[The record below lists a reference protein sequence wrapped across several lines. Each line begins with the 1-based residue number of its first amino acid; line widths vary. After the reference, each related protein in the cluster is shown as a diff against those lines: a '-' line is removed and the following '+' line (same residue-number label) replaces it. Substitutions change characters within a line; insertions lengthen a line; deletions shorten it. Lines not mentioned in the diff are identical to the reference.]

1 MKIRRTLES
10 VKLYSP
16 GKSRPGAVKLS
27 SNENPLGP
35 SPRALSA
42 ITQELNH
49 LHRYPDGMSGD
60 LRSALAKHYGL
71 PEECFIAGNGSD
83 EILAM
88 ISGTYLEEGD
98 EVVTAVE
105 TFSEYNF
112 SGLLFGGTVKK
123 VPLREGRFDTKALR
137 EAVCSKTKLLF
148 IANPNN
154 PTGTYLNRTELDELL
169 KALPSHVLVILDEA
183 YSEFVT
189 AGDFPFG
196 DELIMEN
203 KRIIVTHTF
212 SKIYGLAGLR
222 IGFGMAHP
230 EIIDQILRTKQAF
243 NVNKLAQSAGVAAL
257 EDRNFIERTME
268 LCRKGKEYL
277 YRELDAMG
285 IFYYPTQ
292 ANFLCIQTGIDS
304 QGVFDYFLDQGMAIR
319 PLGSFTM
326 DKWIRYTIG
335 TEDQN
340 REFIRILQQCLKESQ

>member
-10 VKLYSP
+10 VKPYNP

-49 LHRYPDGMSGD
+49 IHRYPDGMSGD
-60 LRSALAKHYGL
+60 LRSALAAHYGL

-88 ISGTYLEEGD
+88 IAGTYLEEGD

-123 VPLREGRFDTKALR
+123 VPLKEGKFDTAALKD
-137 EAVCSKTKLLF
+137 AVNSKTKLLF

-154 PTGTYLNRTELDELL
+154 PTGTYLNKTEMIEFLT
-169 KALPSHVLVILDEA
+169 ALPPHVLVILDEA

-189 AGDFPFG
+189 AKDFPYG
-196 DELIMEN
+196 EDLVMEN
-203 KRIIVTHTF
+203 KRVIATHTF

-243 NVNKLAQSAGVAAL
+243 NVNKLAQSAGMAAL
-257 EDRNFIERTME
+257 DDRDFIERTLE
-268 LCRKGKEYL
+268 LCRKGKEFL
-277 YRELDAMG
+277 YAELDKMG
-285 IFYYPTQ
+285 VFYHPTQ
-292 ANFLCIQTGIDS
+292 ANFLCIKTGIDS
-304 QGVFDYFLDQGMAIR
+304 QGVFEYFLDQGMAIR

-326 DKWIRYTIG
+326 ANWIRYTIG

-340 REFIRILQQCLKESQ
+340 REFIRILKQCLEENQ

>member
-1 MKIRRTLES
+1 MKIRKTLES

-35 SPRALSA
+35 SPRALTA

-49 LHRYPDGMSGD
+49 LHRYPDGMSGN
-60 LRSALAKHYGL
+60 LRSALASHYGL
-71 PEECFIAGNGSD
+71 SEDCFIAGNGSD

-88 ISGTYLEEGD
+88 IAGTYLEEGD
-98 EVVTAVE
+98 EIITAVE

-112 SGLLFGGTVKK
+112 SGLLFGGVVKK
-123 VPLREGRFDTKALR
+123 VPLKEGKFDTEAIVEALG
-137 EAVCSKTKLLF
+137 AKTRLIF

-154 PTGTYLNRTELDELL
+154 PTGTYLSEGEMDEFL
-169 KALPSHVLVILDEA
+169 KALPDQVLVILDEA

-189 AGDFPFG
+189 AEDFPFG
-196 DELIMEN
+196 QDLVM
-203 KRIIVTHTF
+203 KRKNVITTHTF

-230 EIIDQILRTKQAF
+230 EIIQQILRTKQAF
-243 NVNKLAQSAGVAAL
+243 NVNKLAQSAGAAAL
-257 EDRNFIERTME
+257 EDTDFIERTLE

-277 YRELDAMG
+277 YKELEDLG
-285 IFYYPTQ
+285 VFYYPTQ
-292 ANFLCIQTGIDS
+292 ANFICIKAETDS
-304 QGVFDYFLDQGMAIR
+304 KEMFEYFLNQGMAIR
-319 PLGSFTM
+319 PLSSFTM
-326 DKWIRYTIG
+326 DQWIRYTIG

-340 REFIRILQQCLKESQ
+340 KEFIRILRQSLKDRG